1 MFMALSA
8 LTLISCS
15 RESPILPDITA
26 DYFPLQIGNNW
37 TLRNS
42 LDSTLVLY
50 EITDTL
56 ILNEHVYFV
65 QVRTFSDG
73 TKDTNY
79 FRKTE
84 KNIVLIYYE
93 GCDYIFIDFEK
104 PINDTWN
111 SYKDLYGYIKQRDIS
126 LLVEA
131 GKFDNV
137 IEVYTGSKHIPDLF
151 EFNRYAPGIGF
162 S

>member
-1 MFMALSA
+1 M
-8 LTLISCS
+8 
-15 RESPILPDITA
+15 PDITA

-42 LDSTLVLY
+42 LDSTLLLY

-56 ILNEHVYFV
+56 IINEHVYFV

-84 KNIVLIYYE
+84 KNIVLIYYK
-93 GCDYIFIDFEK
+93 GRI
-104 PINDTWN
+104 
-111 SYKDLYGYIKQRDIS
+111 LS
-126 LLVEA
+126 L
-131 GKFDNV
+131 
-137 IEVYTGSKHIPDLF
+137 
-151 EFNRYAPGIGF
+151 
-162 S
+162 